1 MSGQTGDA
9 RIKKVRTCRDQS
21 IGNLPNFDKITIAQN
36 SFGHRYRKRNGKQI
50 KREKEEKKRR
60 SIDEERFFFFFF
72 SFTVETSATYT
83 RRNSLW

>member
-72 SFTVETSATYT
+72 FFLPL
-83 RRNSLW
+83 R